1 MIDYAMMK
9 RESPKLKAK
18 LTRAKR
24 TGDYD
29 KVKAA
34 CLDALR
40 VWDKA
45 GAWPDNWMVWTSRY
59 KTPRRTGET
68 LSTWTNWTLC
78 AGSGVTERT

>member
-45 GAWPDNWMVWTSRY
+45 GAWPDNWMDWNIALQDAAPNWRDAIDLDELDAM
-59 KTPRRTGET
+59 RRFG
-68 LSTWTNWTLC
+68 
-78 AGSGVTERT
+78 TERT